1 MEKLTEELIQSL
13 SGGKLVSLITVDTE
27 NNAPHLSSISWVLAN
42 PTGEQVHFAVGAKAS
57 VIEHIEKNPNVILG
71 VIGAGSSYAIKGK
84 VYGTE
89 SFDKTIKIQTF
100 SVNVE
105 SVEDVMF
112 YGGKI
117 TVEPEYEK
125 TYKKELAEKLDS
137 EIYEALDGLNN
148 DHVAS

>member
-1 MEKLTEELIQSL
+1 MEKLSHELIQSL
-13 SGGKLVSLITVDTE
+13 NGGKLVSLITVDAE
-27 NNAPHLSSISWVLAN
+27 NNTPHLSSISWVLAN

-57 VIEHIEKNPNVILG
+57 VIGNIEHNPNIILG

-84 VYGTE
+84 VYRTE
-89 SFDKTIKIQTF
+89 SFDKTIKIQAF
-100 SVNVE
+100 SMNVE

-117 TVEPEYEK
+117 IVEPEYEK

-137 EIYEALDGLNN
+137 EIYEALDGLNM
-148 DHVAS
+148 DYAL